1 MKTSLSNL
9 QEISDT
15 LSKVERMLGAEGTG
29 YMGFYMVLLSIR
41 VINRFVIEFKKIS

>member
-15 LSKVERMLGAEGTG
+15 LSKVERMLGAEGTLEFRIDN
-29 YMGFYMVLLSIR
+29 YICSYILKKKSLL
-41 VINRFVIEFKKIS
+41 